1 MIDQPSTHF
10 RSDIV
15 VSIKVHTLPSSHLTI
30 FLSISHSTSLA
41 VSLSWYFPPISLSAL
56 SLLLL
61 KMSAAISGRIELP
74 LSRMRFNKVDENEA
88 VSDMA
93 ADLDDDDDGEEELE
107 DVATTA
113 DQDKMST
120 IIQDLKTALLA
131 ARYVFLILLCLSL
144 LLMYQFTIAPYV
156 INPWKDH
163 DDGIVNTAEKLVRF
177 CSFLFEKSNLVFQDG
192 CFTLPHFS
200 FFVYILEIC
209 ATCTF
214 YG

>member
-1 MIDQPSTHF
+1 
-10 RSDIV
+10 
-15 VSIKVHTLPSSHLTI
+15 
-30 FLSISHSTSLA
+30 
-41 VSLSWYFPPISLSAL
+41 
-56 SLLLL
+56 
-61 KMSAAISGRIELP
+61 MSAAISGRVELP
-74 LSRMRFNKVDENEA
+74 LSRMRFNRVNENEA
-88 VSDMA
+88 ISDMA
-93 ADLDDDDDGEEELE
+93 ADLDGDDDGEEELG

-192 CFTLPHFS
+192 CFTLPPFS